1 MLTNYSSNEQTVTL
15 KTDADFTFN
24 EITEKDKEYHSTDS
38 QIPYYQISMTANG
51 AGFYRLVGV
60 GGKVNPKWSRR
71 SRKDADDIQINM
83 EDMDYG
89 LRLDTDDTV
98 SFALENGDNSIF
110 KVVPITVEKVSG
122 DNFVVSGTSSKLY
135 EYKAETSGR
144 LYVRGTA
151 PYYYVPERNEQGR
164 YWSKFK
170 YDTSDQA
177 WILDVTAGET
187 YDLYI
192 PTDVGETVT
201 VTLNQ
206 RSEIRDHCPGL

>member
-1 MLTNYSSNEQTVTL
+1 M
-15 KTDADFTFN
+15 
-24 EITEKDKEYHSTDS
+24 
-38 QIPYYQISMTANG
+38 
-51 AGFYRLVGV
+51 
-60 GGKVNPKWSRR
+60 
-71 SRKDADDIQINM
+71 
-83 EDMDYG
+83 
-89 LRLDTDDTV
+89 
-98 SFALENGDNSIF
+98 
-110 KVVPITVEKVSG
+110 
-122 DNFVVSGTSSKLY
+122 
-135 EYKAETSGR
+135 
-144 LYVRGTA
+144 RGTA

-206 RSEIRDHCPGL
+206 RSEITILDYDYFNAFVKSQGSVTVNNDGKVEITKKAGGWKEQLKDFVMEMYENIQYTFQNASRFSPTNYYWKVKDVGEFAARCV